1 MNGESVH
8 HSFKELYHC
17 SQPESLPFNQ
27 ATDQPVGGAGEVS
40 TFVSLPIKRNART
53 VPNSALYPIQNAL
66 KQLLNPSAAHEQ
78 YRSLGSQ
85 LENGK
90 REEGFRYAFLNFE
103 TALMPHIEGSHA
115 SMNKKTTIDDYYSD
129 RSVIASQASLAAL
142 PNLHF
147 AHFPT
152 PSQWYLVNQL
162 RIHAGAP
169 ERSADGIEK
178 LANYYAQLQYLE
190 TKFPFDTEE
199 VDVSFVWYGSFF
211 PERQTITRCIQYEKA
226 ATLFN
231 VAAVYSQMGAK
242 ERLGT
247 VEGKKKA
254 SACFQKAAGILVYIR
269 DVLTSRFKIKV
280 DTASDLHEGTLSCTA
295 TLMLAQAAECYYEK
309 AAHESSTSSLTAV
322 LAIYVSDLYDVAS
335 RHSKQS
341 ENMLRARLP
350 KKTLALV
357 KAKHNMFVAIAQFH
371 TGPSVS
377 SDRAVAERL
386 ARLEVGKKFMAA
398 GIGYAQEVGGFLL
411 DNIMVSAAGAD
422 AQHIAEKLTTA
433 HLCLDAANDD
443 LIHDTPYDPR
453 LLPPLRRPPEA
464 LVNPTEP
471 NELLLKLSSFPDI
484 LDGLMSHAHHIALK
498 ELLEECERV
507 SRDGQAQM
515 QALLDHYGKPIPEIS
530 ALPQHVMD
538 EKAFEDLRR
547 EGPKLLVSFDQL
559 QSSERLLSTADLLS
573 CIQKTNKI
581 TGTNLKEAIS
591 VVEILMGKVG
601 VVDGGMQLQMK
612 NVKETVEQ
620 HQKTHLE
627 NELRLEKHLQQF
639 HGEISD
645 FDALTWSKDKLKSLF
660 PVLSGEGATALE
672 GIHARWT
679 AIASFING
687 ENGNLAEHCHNGKK
701 LVESFKTLSNSTQSG
716 SNAAASWS
724 RGNAENINELIKERR
739 QLLKDLDVSA
749 QQLKMAMEGILQ
761 NIQVDCEHSRQNKE
775 AETKEVFEKLNELE
789 SQRQSV
795 HSFISTIQQ
804 CSDFKAL
811 VLEEA
816 VRVLEL
822 RHRSVALLYHCLE
835 FQDEGVKDVIKKD
848 NMAQDP
854 YLVKL
859 VKTLDGASL
868 KNKSLFDH
876 PPSLMQLKVK
886 LLETEI
892 LPLGSS
898 TDASMDLFWSN
909 IRQRSE
915 NLLQSLPAQAPVS
928 FGDVSDHASAEP
940 LHRSISRKPSL
951 HHSKNAS
958 LQGMRSVSFSQ
969 DVNAGSDKSIGLIS
983 GILDAKDKF
992 MNLLF
997 KKAPVKIDFVQQG
1010 SVHELP
1016 IQEILSRDD
1025 SAVHSDDYVRAMMK
1039 ENTRLREQLLK
1050 LRATKTGE
1058 EVGEGKKLARSASLV
1073 GHRHPERSSKVRA
1086 WMERQS
1092 RLVSEPLSI
1101 SSDSSRPNEE
1111 DEINHLASAVAAGV
1125 TAYHHVTN
1133 LKKKRSSTRVD
1144 SDLETCTKPNRLDS
1158 TATVHHSVEG
1168 LSQKHYLSK
1177 TAPFLKPS
1185 FAQLKH
1191 QNDKLVSALG
1201 TAK

>member
-53 VPNSALYPIQNAL
+53 VPNSALYPIQNAF

-129 RSVIASQASLAAL
+129 RSVIASQASL

-199 VDVSFVWYGSFF
+199 
-211 PERQTITRCIQYEKA
+211 YEKA

-322 LAIYVSDLYDVAS
+322 LAIYVSDLYD
-335 RHSKQS
+335 S

-411 DNIMVSAAGAD
+411 DNIM
-422 AQHIAEKLTTA
+422 HIAEKLTTA

-672 GIHARWT
+672 
-679 AIASFING
+679 
-687 ENGNLAEHCHNGKK
+687 
-701 LVESFKTLSNSTQSG
+701 
-716 SNAAASWS
+716 
-724 RGNAENINELIKERR
+724 
-739 QLLKDLDVSA
+739 
-749 QQLKMAMEGILQ
+749 
-761 NIQVDCEHSRQNKE
+761 
-775 AETKEVFEKLNELE
+775 
-789 SQRQSV
+789 
-795 HSFISTIQQ
+795 
-804 CSDFKAL
+804 
-811 VLEEA
+811 
-816 VRVLEL
+816 
-822 RHRSVALLYHCLE
+822 
-835 FQDEGVKDVIKKD
+835 
-848 NMAQDP
+848 
-854 YLVKL
+854 
-859 VKTLDGASL
+859 
-868 KNKSLFDH
+868 
-876 PPSLMQLKVK
+876 
-886 LLETEI
+886 
-892 LPLGSS
+892 
-898 TDASMDLFWSN
+898 
-909 IRQRSE
+909 
-915 NLLQSLPAQAPVS
+915 
-928 FGDVSDHASAEP
+928 
-940 LHRSISRKPSL
+940 
-951 HHSKNAS
+951 
-958 LQGMRSVSFSQ
+958 